1 MCSGHIQHTVFQI
14 LFMLEYAKEVLLLY
28 KAINYYD
35 GACFMSSIQNS
46 YQTVQKPYKCLI
58 Q

>member
-1 MCSGHIQHTVFQI
+1 MCSGHIQHTVLSDI
-14 LFMLEYAKEVLLLY
+14 MLEYAKEVLLLY

-35 GACFMSSIQNS
+35 SACFTSSIQNS
-46 YQTVQKPYKCLI
+46 YQTVQKPYRCLT